1 MTIRHDLPRET
12 PPGVPRAEAILAVV
26 ALAAAAVVAGGTFTI
41 WRGYDPSALTPA
53 AFVEMHQGA
62 VRGLNTLLP
71 AVGLFAILSTAL
83 LLVRARERPTRRALL
98 ATAAIAFV
106 VAGLVTRFGNQPIN
120 AIVMTWS
127 PDAVPD
133 GWEAL
138 RGKWWSYHVV
148 RTAAS
153 CLGFLCLA
161 VGTQTR

>member
-1 MTIRHDLPRET
+1 MTIRHDPPLGT
-12 PPGVPRAEAILAVV
+12 PPGASRAEAILSVV

-41 WRGYDPSALTPA
+41 WRGYNPA
-53 AFVEMHQGA
+53 GLSPVAFVEMHQGA
-62 VRGLNTLLP
+62 VRGLNILLP
-71 AVGLFAILSTAL
+71 VVGLVAILSTAL
-83 LLVRARERPTRRALL
+83 LLALARNRLRRRALL

-127 PDAVPD
+127 PDAVPEGWNGFRD
-133 GWEAL
+133 G
-138 RGKWWSYHVV
+138 WWSYHLV

-161 VGTQTR
+161 AGSQTR